1 MNVTGG
7 MTDAPNIS
15 SFYGNMLALPTGE
28 ILYTDFGNVWV
39 FRPQGKPNSAWL
51 PRILSAPST
60 VHRGKSYA
68 VSGLN
73 LNGFTQ
79 GAAYG
84 DDAQAATNY
93 PLVRFTNRVTGNVY
107 YERTHDHSTMAIAYT
122 GPASTIFDVSSQT
135 ETGLNDMEVVVNG
148 IASDPVTVNV
158 Q

>member
-1 MNVTGG
+1 
-7 MTDAPNIS
+7 
-15 SFYGNMLALPTGE
+15 
-28 ILYTDFGNVWV
+28 
-39 FRPQGKPNSAWL
+39 
-51 PRILSAPST
+51 
-60 VHRGKSYA
+60 
-68 VSGLN
+68 